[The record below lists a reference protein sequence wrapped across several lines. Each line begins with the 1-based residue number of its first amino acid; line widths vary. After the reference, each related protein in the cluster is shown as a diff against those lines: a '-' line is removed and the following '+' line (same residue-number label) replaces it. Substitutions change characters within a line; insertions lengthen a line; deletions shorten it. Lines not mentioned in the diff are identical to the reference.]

1 MQAAFV
7 DDILSL
13 VALTMLLQIGIAES
27 TGEALSVV
35 NIGKPLVL
43 SVLFC
48 VVGALMALPMRRTA
62 EDGFTKRVLLRWV
75 GVFPEF
81 VPKLMKKAGL
91 RGHEHHEY
99 AKELMQEQDH
109 ILEEFG
115 HQLQEAATHI
125 ITAIRYQYVDST
137 TGAGAGGAERANV
150 GSSVD
155 PVLEA
160 KLSET
165 AAFIANDIKHAQDEL
180 HSLAERR
187 AQLEHHDEVSE
198 EDLEQAVV
206 HGKAVL
212 FESFLLHTAK
222 LIQPMDATTAE
233 VLERMA
239 HAHNIIH
246 EVKEG
251 EHREQWEQWVENSVN
266 KHMDAWRKVHGS
278 DGGHGGDNLAE
289 LKEEYRCRAKVVL
302 NYAMKHVK
310 SAFVALKTS
319 RTGDKPKRSKSG
331 HLLLVRTTSQ
341 DDPDKE
347 LVENILCAKAEDKK
361 KSGLLNIKIAVD
373 HATCELDLIQ
383 ALTIILADIWD
394 DWMSELLI
402 DMVVTGKTVPGVIRS
417 VEELQYLQTHLFA
430 DAKADVIG
438 KVELNFH
445 TRHSSKALLVEDDDD
460 SSSDDEDQDKE
471 EDELFKTRMEWRS
484 ELNQEHEQEN
494 RFILTMMFGLL
505 IGYCFIANEI
515 GSHLLGAFI
524 AGISF
529 CWMNEALELWHSQVK
544 RIANWLI
551 RLFFGATV
559 AFSIPISIMMDGEAV
574 WKGFLLGLGPCIV
587 TKVLAGATTGDDK
600 WVVGFAMVGRGEFA
614 YLVAQTAQDTLLNP
628 APKSFND
635 PTIHFVQQPGG
646 YWCVD
651 GVCANATVGV
661 RRLAGSGDEC
671 RCDHETEQPARSLT
685 RSDECPCL
693 IVANEVGAL
702 RV

>member
-13 VALTMLLQIGIAES
+13 VALTMLLQIGVSES

-48 VVGALMALPMRRTA
+48 VVGALMALPMKRTDG
-62 EDGFTKRVLLRWV
+62 DGFMKRVLLRWI

-99 AKELMQEQDH
+99 AKELMKEQDH

-115 HQLQEAATHI
+115 QQLLQEAAGHI
-125 ITAIRYQYVDST
+125 ITAIRSQYVNST
-137 TGAGAGGAERANV
+137 AGAGAGGEEKGDV
-150 GSSVD
+150 GSSED

-165 AAFIANDIKHAQDEL
+165 VAFIAKDIKHAQDEL

-206 HGKAVL
+206 HGKADL

-251 EHREQWEQWVENSVN
+251 DHREQWEQRVEEAVN
-266 KHMDAWRKVHGS
+266 KHMNAWRKVHGS
-278 DGGHGGDNLAE
+278 DGGHGGDSLAV
-289 LKEEYRCRAKVVL
+289 LKEEYKCRAKVVL
-302 NYAMKHVK
+302 KYAMRHVR
-310 SAFVALKTS
+310 SAFVALKS
-319 RTGDKPKRSKSG
+319 ARTGDKPR
-331 HLLLVRTTSQ
+331 RTTSGNLLIPLARTITAEE
-341 DDPDKE
+341 DPDIE

-383 ALTIILADIWD
+383 ASTSILADIWD
-394 DWMSELLI
+394 DWMGELLV
-402 DMVVTGKTVPGVIRS
+402 DMVATGNTVPGVIRS

-430 DAKADVIG
+430 DAKADVLG

-445 TRHSSKALLVEDDDD
+445 TRHSSKALLAEADDD
-460 SSSDDEDQDKE
+460 STCSSDDEDQDKE
-471 EDELFKTRMEWRS
+471 EDELFKKRMEWRS

-505 IGYCFIANEI
+505 IGYGFIANEI

-559 AFSIPISIMMDGEAV
+559 AFSIPISIMMDGDAI
-574 WKGFLLGLGPCIV
+574 WKGFLLGLGPCIL
-587 TKVLAGATTGDDK
+587 TKVVAGFTTGEDK

-628 APKSFND
+628 APESFND

-651 GVCANATVGV
+651 GVCANATATV
-661 RRLAGSGDEC
+661 RRLAGSSDEC
-671 RCDHETEQPARSLT
+671 RCDHETKQTSHSL
-685 RSDECPCL
+685 
-693 IVANEVGAL
+693 G
-702 RV
+702 